1 MNREDTLERLDP
13 LATAI
18 RELLLREWQACRLDR
33 SAAAAD
39 SYDDYIPAI
48 LRLTQER
55 HSRNDATNIEHIAAY
70 LNFVVKN
77 YLGTTPD
84 KALNRSVAEKIFS
97 LAEATRQRRAGL
109 PDFPGRMAI

>member
-18 RELLLREWQACRLDR
+18 RELLLREWQASRQGR
-33 SAAAAD
+33 PAAAAN

-48 LRLTQER
+48 LRLMQER
-55 HSRNDATNIEHIAAY
+55 HSRDEATSIEHIAAY

-77 YLGTTPD
+77 YLGATPD

-97 LAEATRQRRAGL
+97 LAEATRQRSDSL
-109 PDFPGRMAI
+109 PDSPGRMAI